1 LSENK
6 INVISLKAINI
17 KVSGDI
23 DLVNGT
29 LDNFSSPSFTHN
41 NIIFNYV
48 IDTKFYNCLGYNNS
62 DTSNNY
68 VLSNNNL
75 GQINNFTLDIL
86 DQDLKHIEDMEDYLL
101 HLQFIKTKK
110 QTPEMILFKLLEYVK
125 DIFLMIGNFL
135 YPSKTNEV
143 MESAIYTMPPKYFS
157 KYKNPI

>member
-1 LSENK
+1 M
-6 INVISLKAINI
+6 
-17 KVSGDI
+17 
-23 DLVNGT
+23 
-29 LDNFSSPSFTHN
+29 
-41 NIIFNYV
+41 
-48 IDTKFYNCLGYNNS
+48 
-62 DTSNNY
+62 
-68 VLSNNNL
+68 SNNNL

-143 MESAIYTMPPKYFS
+143 MEYIQCHQNISQNIKIQ
-157 KYKNPI
+157 YKNI